1 MGSVASR
8 AERQATDRLLLG
20 DHAPGNWRHWAL
32 GSSPQLEWGLCS
44 GKYSGFRRNEIPP
57 HSSDIQILF
66 LHPIS
71 LKTFTLDAE
80 LRQYYW
86 TPSILFMCSLIL
98 LLQDYISSRIGRW
111 VSTLDIY
118 YRYYLVFTVTRA
130 AVDTRPHFT
139 RLWSGLSM
147 KYESYCH
154 LSQHTIH
161 WLLMAQSHL
170 ADTTKFHIFPL
181 DMNMW

>member
-44 GKYSGFRRNEIPP
+44 EKYSGFRRNEIPP
-57 HSSDIQILF
+57 HSLDIQILF
-66 LHPIS
+66 LSRWKPLHFGCRV
-71 LKTFTLDAE
+71 KTILLDTF
-80 LRQYYW
+80 Y
-86 TPSILFMCSLIL
+86 IFMCSLIL
-98 LLQDYISSRIGRW
+98 LLQDYISSRIGGW

>member
-57 HSSDIQILF
+57 HSLDIQILAEN
-66 LHPIS
+66 LY
-71 LKTFTLDAE
+71 TLDAE

-111 VSTLDIY
+111 VSTLDT
-118 YRYYLVFTVTRA
+118 YLILSSVHSNEGSRWHA
-130 AVDTRPHFT
+130 ATLHTTLIR
-139 RLWSGLSM
+139 
-147 KYESYCH
+147 
-154 LSQHTIH
+154 SQHEI
-161 WLLMAQSHL
+161 WVLLPPL
-170 ADTTKFHIFPL
+170 TTHHPLTAHGSISSCRHDLILCFPPGHEYVVKLFH
-181 DMNMW
+181 